1 MRRFLLMVMIMV
13 AIFTS
18 NIEAKT
24 VAKESINNYSI
35 SVVQHKGRTVVK
47 WNGKKIHS
55 YKFRGKV
62 KIISERKLTEKML
75 LRRKG
80 KTLYIERII
89 GKVIND
95 RLDGRTTE
103 NHYMCYKSLKGKV
116 HKGDVVI
123 TYCIYNPFTRWIDDI
138 DERYDVIA

>member
-13 AIFTS
+13 VIFTS
-18 NIEAKT
+18 NVEAKT
-24 VAKESINNYSI
+24 VAKESTSNYSI
-35 SVVQHKGRTVVK
+35 SVIQHKGRTVVK

-80 KTLYIERII
+80 KTLYIERIV
-89 GKVIND
+89 GKVINN
-95 RLDGRTTE
+95 RLDGRTSE
-103 NHYMCYKSLKGKV
+103 GHYISYRSLRGKV
-116 HKGDVVI
+116 AKGDVIV

-138 DERYDVIA
+138 SERYDVIL